1 MNFIPIFTQP
11 NDCNLWSTCYPEDE
25 IDGELKDIYS
35 ILMDERWSDNKYLF
49 DFIKQNEDAFSD
61 NYWNG
66 ISVTEV
72 IDNIHLEIAAF
83 DEELYN
89 ADRNMLTKDN
99 RSIDKIFLKLHD
111 NIYSLNTFNE
121 SYRKAKPNIRRAI
134 IRFYGIELEDK
145 TLIITGGTLK
155 FKQKMIGVN
164 FDMEIKNLKRVRA
177 FLNKEGIIDR
187 TGLIE

>member
-1 MNFIPIFTQP
+1 MNFIPIFTEP

-49 DFIKQNEDAFSD
+49 DFIKQNEEAFCD

-66 ISVTEV
+66 VSITEV
-72 IDNIHLEIAAF
+72 
-83 DEELYN
+83 
-89 ADRNMLTKDN
+89 
-99 RSIDKIFLKLHD
+99 IDKIFLKLHD

-155 FKQKMIGVN
+155 FKLKMIGKN
-164 FDMEIKNLKRVRA
+164 FDIEFKNLKRVQA
-177 FLNKEGIIDR
+177 FLNKVGIVDR
-187 TGLIE
+187 SGLIE

>member
-1 MNFIPIFTQP
+1 
-11 NDCNLWSTCYPEDE
+11 
-25 IDGELKDIYS
+25 
-35 ILMDERWSDNKYLF
+35 
-49 DFIKQNEDAFSD
+49 
-61 NYWNG
+61 
-66 ISVTEV
+66 
-72 IDNIHLEIAAF
+72 
-83 DEELYN
+83 
-89 ADRNMLTKDN
+89 MLTKDN